1 LQNDVGFFIL
11 KDAVLKP
18 GHIKD
23 WFLIYLSKGKRDDQD
38 ADYLVDELKKNA
50 SKLGIKLEDPY
61 FVVARD
67 ENPSNWVY
75 ELENEFKKGG
85 RPQMIVS
92 FMPEKSKDRLYPALK
107 ELCLVKEGIQH

>member
-1 LQNDVGFFIL
+1 
-11 KDAVLKP
+11 VLKP

-23 WFLIYLSKGKRDDQD
+23 WFLIYLWKDKRDDQD
-38 ADYLVDELKKNA
+38 ADFLVDELKKNA